1 MFDTFAVAGTAAAG
15 CTVVAVEHTAAA
27 AVGRIVV
34 VVVDIVEM
42 VPSSLAPRAFEHR
55 ELRLRNSHKQGVC
68 PIPGCKKKRV
78 RLQFTFRRTRG
89 VQETDQS
96 KGEAEDGP

>member
-1 MFDTFAVAGTAAAG
+1 MVPEGKQPGAFDTFAVAGIAVVG
-15 CTVVAVEHTAAA
+15 CTVVAVEHTAAAAA

-42 VPSSLAPRAFEHR
+42 VPSSLAPRASEHR

-68 PIPGCKKKRV
+68 PIPGCK
-78 RLQFTFRRTRG
+78 RG
-89 VQETDQS
+89 SDCNLLFLRQ
-96 KGEAEDGP
+96 P